1 MYGGYQI
8 YKEFNLNKEVVEKS
22 ENFIKNNQLIKNNV
36 GEIKSIALP
45 INKKNLS
52 GNDYS
57 ITFLVKGEKKYA
69 DVIVNSY
76 YQDRNLKNIDNL
88 KIISFEINENYNYVE

>member
-1 MYGGYQI
+1 MKNLLILKKTLRQRI
-8 YKEFNLNKEVVEKS
+8 SINFN
-22 ENFIKNNQLIKNNV
+22 KNNQLIENNV
-36 GEIKSIALP
+36 GEIKSVDFP
-45 INKKNLS
+45 ISNKNFS

-76 YQDRNLKNIDNL
+76 Y
-88 KIISFEINENYNYVE
+88 